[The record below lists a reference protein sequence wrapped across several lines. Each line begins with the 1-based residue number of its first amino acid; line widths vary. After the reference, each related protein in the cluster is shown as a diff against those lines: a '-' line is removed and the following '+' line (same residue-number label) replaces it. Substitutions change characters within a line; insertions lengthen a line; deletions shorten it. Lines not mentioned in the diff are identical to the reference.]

1 MSYQARNDIALK
13 PHPLANL
20 TPQAVFALDNGKLV
34 AVAYSATPTPR
45 TTLACAISAW
55 WVDEDGNPQAID
67 ADGDGEPDFPVLSQY
82 RHSADVTQIAAL
94 GAQGIADAL
103 RELIL
108 GEPQTAIPV
117 AEQLAAQV
125 SIRNVIAVATA
136 SGEPIDIT
144 GG

>member
-1 MSYQARNDIALK
+1 MSYLSRPEIAMK
-13 PHPLANL
+13 PHPLL
-20 TPQAVFALDNGKLV
+20 GLQPQAVFALDTGALV

-45 TTLACAISAW
+45 TTLACAIAAW
-55 WVDEDGNPQAID
+55 LVDD
-67 ADGDGEPDFPVLSQY
+67 DGDAQAVAGVAVLSQY
-82 RHSADVTQIAAL
+82 QHTADVTQIAAL